1 MEGRNIVRFQIGDTV
16 IVNKDK
22 KRDLWKIEKFH
33 LINPRIVRI
42 KGLTNRSIIDV
53 YEDQLIKVDERTIE
67 EISERNKRNCVSF
80 ISGMR
85 ELLRNGNAVVEPSKS
100 AESDKAAEPVK
111 PKGEDKKNLVF
122 SMPGTILHLDTYK
135 PFMEKC
141 LELYKQLQIPAVGY
155 YMEPSEL
162 PNKIKAI
169 LEKEQPDIVVITGH
183 DNLTDIK
190 NPSLMESY
198 LNSKYF
204 IEAVREARRFDRNK
218 NSLVIVAGACKSFFE
233 ALMDAGANFA
243 SSPMR
248 VRVSDVDPAI
258 LAMIVALTPVL
269 INIDI
274 LEAVSYTRAGTDGF
288 GGIETEG
295 ALKKAIPNKG
305 YVPPTDDQPSKKDET
320 VGTPIY
326 TTRGYFNLY
335 PCNYCP
341 YNIKGF

>member
-22 KRDLWKIEKFH
+22 KKDLWKIERFH
-33 LINPRIVRI
+33 LINPRIVRL

-53 YEDQLIKVDERTIE
+53 YEDQLIKVDKRTIE
-67 EISERNKRNCVSF
+67 EIFERNKRNCTRF

-85 ELLRNGNAVVEPSKS
+85 ELLRNGNAAVEPSKS
-100 AESDKAAEPVK
+100 TESDKAAEPVK
-111 PKGEDKKNLVF
+111 PKVEDKKSLVF
-122 SMPGTILHLDTYK
+122 NMPGTILHLDTYK

-141 LELYKQLQIPAVGY
+141 LNLYKQLQIPAVGY
-155 YMEPSEL
+155 YMEPNEL

-258 LAMIVALTPVL
+258 LAMIVASIPSLT
-269 INIDI
+269 NIDV
-274 LEAVSYTRAGTDGF
+274 LEAVSHTRAGTDGF

-305 YVPPTDDQPSKKDET
+305 YVPPVEEQSSKNDES
-320 VGTPIY
+320 VGTPI
-326 TTRGYFNLY
+326 TNTRGYFNLY

-341 YNIKGF
+341 YNNKCF

>member
-1 MEGRNIVRFQIGDTV
+1 MEGRNIVRFQIGDIV

-33 LINPRIVRI
+33 LINPKIVRL

-53 YEDQLIKVDERTIE
+53 YEEQLIKVDERTIK
-67 EISERNKRNCVSF
+67 EISERNNRNCTRF

-85 ELLRNGNAVVEPSKS
+85 ELLRNGNDAVEPSKS
-100 AESDKAAEPVK
+100 TESDKIAEPVK
-111 PKGEDKKNLVF
+111 PTVEDKKNLVF
-122 SMPGTILHLDTYK
+122 SKPGNILHLDTYK

-141 LELYKQLQIPAVGY
+141 LNLYKQLQIPAIGY
-155 YMEPSEL
+155 YMEPYEL

-183 DNLTDIK
+183 DNLRDIQK
-190 NPSLMESY
+190 PSLMESY

-258 LAMIVALTPVL
+258 LAIMVASTPALT
-269 INIDI
+269 NIDV
-274 LEAVSYTRAGTDGF
+274 LEAVSHTRAGTDGF

-305 YVPPTDDQPSKKDET
+305 YVPPADELPSKNDMI
-320 VGTPIY
+320 VGTPSHN
-326 TTRGYFNLY
+326 TRGYFNLY
-335 PCNYCP
+335 PCKYCY